1 MVCACRAGRRVLK
14 ACGEEYGTVEA
25 AFVIAR
31 GGTQPLDIASVQGEG
46 DSPQVQT
53 PCYSFLSLSWGIV
66 ADIGACPLLWPAARA
81 QRKAAGRRACLSS
94 TRPLSADI
102 ESERWRR
109 CCGTARFEVSTIQR
123 ILCLRRYRGRLA
135 YLRARPA
142 PDAAAAAAAAD
153 SSPAPA
159 TSSELLPRAAAAA
172 GGGGG
177 GGEGQCPATPLL
189 APLGEDVPSDWTVEE
204 PSGFIFLWAC
214 NTAWASFE
222 AAQVRTIQHAR
233 RGGGRRLLLL
243 FDTIHA
249 PRSEQRH
256 DDDDDDDDEEEEE
269 EEEEEDGDHLHHL
282 SPPRDLPRLPLLLS
296 SSVPLCSSAH
306 QAAPHTHVG
315 WVWGGVAD
323 SRGAAG

>member
-1 MVCACRAGRRVLK
+1 L
-14 ACGEEYGTVEA
+14 
-25 AFVIAR
+25 
-31 GGTQPLDIASVQGEG
+31 
-46 DSPQVQT
+46 
-53 PCYSFLSLSWGIV
+53 
-66 ADIGACPLLWPAARA
+66 
-81 QRKAAGRRACLSS
+81 
-94 TRPLSADI
+94 ADI

-123 ILCLRRYRGRLA
+123 ILCLRRYQGRLA
-135 YLRARPA
+135 YLQAHHTPA
-142 PDAAAAAAAAD
+142 ADDAAAAD

-177 GGEGQCPATPLL
+177 GEGRCPVTPLL

-233 RGGGRRLLLL
+233 RRRGGGCCYLISSTHQEASNDTTKTTTTTTTRSRRMAIIYIITSAHLEISRGSL
-243 FDTIHA
+243 FY
-249 PRSEQRH
+249 PSP
-256 DDDDDDDDEEEEE
+256 
-269 EEEEEDGDHLHHL
+269 L
-282 SPPRDLPRLPLLLS
+282 SPCARLRIRR
-296 SSVPLCSSAH
+296 
-306 QAAPHTHVG
+306 PHTHV
-315 WVWGGVAD
+315 WGGCGVAD